1 MVSKRDE
8 LAKLLSVIDENMVV
22 RLDEKAGALFIG
34 GERADAARLANL
46 KAEAEFFAESD
57 LWKIINNTVRELA
70 QKAMFVDGK
79 GLEDLQKGRSM
90 LYLLS
95 SQNKIVN
102 TFRGF
107 IHKPTLMPPRQG

>member
-1 MVSKRDE
+1 MSKRDE
-8 LAKLLSVIDENMVV
+8 LSRLLSIIDLNLVV
-22 RLDEKAGALFIG
+22 ALDARTGAVYIG
-34 GERADAARLANL
+34 GKRVDTARLANL
-46 KAEAEFFAESD
+46 KAEAEFFGESD

-95 SQNKIVN
+95 TQEKIVD
-102 TFRGF
+102 TFKAF
-107 IHKPTLMPPRQG
+107 IPKPEVARPVKGV